1 MKGKYNNNKKLIISH
16 IADVDGVSA
25 VILAK
30 LHYENIDYCLVEFSE
45 LEELLK
51 KLVQNN
57 SYKQYDEIFI
67 TDVSFRPSS
76 LKIIDT
82 NEELKSKIKHF
93 DHHISELDS
102 MDKYPFVNIVN
113 ERNGKLECGTTLFY
127 EYIEKD
133 FKYKSEFLD
142 KYLEAVR
149 SYDTGGPFC
158 GNEYGNK
165 LVMLFG
171 LIGIDNFIK
180 KFSNGIKESKDPI
193 TNEDNE
199 LMNLE
204 IERRNE
210 YVDICDK
217 NLIRINLNGRKV
229 GVSISELYRSIVGN
243 QLSRKY
249 KDELDYILIL
259 NFQRNQFSFRT
270 VKDNINVGQIAKS
283 FTKEGGGHTKA
294 AGMPLNK
301 DTLFILDL
309 IRESIMNKEKS
320 LELINK

>member
-270 VKDNINVGQIAKS
+270 VKDNINVGQIAKG